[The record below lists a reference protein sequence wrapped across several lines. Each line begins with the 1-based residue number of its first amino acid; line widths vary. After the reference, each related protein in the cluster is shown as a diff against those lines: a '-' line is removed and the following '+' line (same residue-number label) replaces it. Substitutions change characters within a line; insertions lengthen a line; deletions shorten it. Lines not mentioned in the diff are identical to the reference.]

1 MLRRYAKR
9 TSFRPV
15 RLNFFDK
22 GVVSDDS
29 AWNGGAAM
37 TKDIRKLCKELRAQ
51 GFEVRTTR
59 RGHLLVR
66 RDGVVVAGIAGTP
79 SDHRSV

>member
-1 MLRRYAKR
+1 
-9 TSFRPV
+9 
-15 RLNFFDK
+15 
-22 GVVSDDS
+22 
-29 AWNGGAAM
+29 M

-79 SDHRSV
+79 SDHRSVKNSIAQLRRAGFSYSH